1 MARGAAQA
9 RRKAAKAQTRK
20 QAPARRPPSWEDELT
35 FSKLRRHT
43 KWVYIALAVV
53 FAASFV
59 FLGVGSG
66 STGIG
71 DLLRGNFN
79 LFGGGGST
87 TSSGV
92 KKARERTQKHPNDP
106 AAWTALATAYQTDGK
121 LDRANAARERY
132 LTLRPNDIDVMQQVA
147 AYYENKGTVKQAEAQ
162 QLQSQ
167 APLDFGTITGL
178 SPTSELGQVF
188 SQDLLGQ
195 QVTQKAQTAFFEAV
209 KAVKKDE
216 RLYKRIVKLQPSD
229 PTTQYHLAQLADFLG
244 ETTTAV
250 SAYKAVI
257 KLAPSDPTA
266 KQARQRIIALLAQ
279 SRTRK
284 K

>member
-9 RRKAAKAQTRK
+9 RRKAAKPQARK
-20 QAPARRPPSWEDELT
+20 QAPARRPPSWEDQLT
-35 FSKLRRHT
+35 FTRLRRHT

-53 FAASFV
+53 FAASFI

-92 KKARERTQKHPNDP
+92 KKALKRTQQHPKDP

-121 LDRANAARERY
+121 LDQANAAREHF
-132 LTLRPNDIDVMQQVA
+132 LALRPKDTDVLQQVA
-147 AYYENKGTVKQAEAQ
+147 GYYENKATVKQAEAR

-167 APLDFGTITGL
+167 APLDLGTIAGV
-178 SPTSELGQVF
+178 SSTSQLGQAL
-188 SQDLLGQ
+188 SQDPLGQ
-195 QVTQKAQTAFFEAV
+195 QATQKAQAAYGESVTALR
-209 KAVKKDE
+209 KDE
-216 RLYKRIVKLQPSD
+216 GLYKRIVGLQPSD

-244 ETTTAV
+244 ESETALT
-250 SAYKAVI
+250 AYRAVV

-266 KQARQRIIALLAQ
+266 TQAKQRIAVLAR
-279 SRTRK
+279 SSSGK

>member
-9 RRKAAKAQTRK
+9 RRKAAKPQTRK
-20 QAPARRPPSWEDELT
+20 QAPARRPPSWEDQLT
-35 FSKLRRHT
+35 FTRLRRHT

-53 FAASFV
+53 FAGSFI

-79 LFGGGGST
+79 LFGGGGTT

-92 KKARERTQKHPNDP
+92 NKALKRTQRHPKDP

-121 LDRANAARERY
+121 LGQANVARERY
-132 LTLRPNDIDVMQQVA
+132 LKLRPKDANVLQQVA
-147 AYYENKGTVKQAEAQ
+147 GFYENKATVKEAAAQ

-167 APLDFGTITGL
+167 APLNLGTIFGL
-178 SPTSELGQVF
+178 SPASQIGQVLT
-188 SQDLLGQ
+188 QDPVDQ
-195 QVTQKAQTAFFEAV
+195 QLAQKANAAYGEASTALQ
-209 KAVKKDE
+209 KDE
-216 RLYKRIVKLQPSD
+216 SLYERIVKLQPSD
-229 PTTQYHLAQLADFLG
+229 PTTQYHLAQIADFLG
-244 ETTTAV
+244 DKTTAV
-250 SAYKAVI
+250 AAYKAVV
-257 KLAPSDPTA
+257 KLAPTDPTA
-266 KQARQRIIALLAQ
+266 AQARQRIALLTLSSAG
-279 SRTRK
+279 K